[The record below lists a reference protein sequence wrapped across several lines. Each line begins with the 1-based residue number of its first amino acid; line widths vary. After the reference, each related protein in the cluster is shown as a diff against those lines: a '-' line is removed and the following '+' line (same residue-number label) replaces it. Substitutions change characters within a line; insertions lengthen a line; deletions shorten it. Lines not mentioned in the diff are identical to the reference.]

1 MRITC
6 YKTFAPRVTPQG
18 IPSARCF
25 RQSVLPLGYPETV
38 VCAVAHT
45 GTGFVGLAAMSV
57 IAAKLAKFRKQYRD
71 RLKR

>member
-1 MRITC
+1 
-6 YKTFAPRVTPQG
+6 
-18 IPSARCF
+18 
-25 RQSVLPLGYPETV
+25 
-38 VCAVAHT
+38 VAHT